1 MFAAVTAAAA
11 AHGDGPVE
19 PYEHFTRE
27 IAAGM
32 RGKSVAAFFD
42 FDGTVIGTHS
52 IKDMFLERLRN
63 GEITSQELFDLGD
76 LATRY
81 LLNVGNF
88 EAAIASTVGHL
99 EGLPERE
106 LIDLGDKVT
115 SEHLAAEVY
124 PEIRAMIHAHQQQ
137 GHTVVILSSATR
149 YQIEPLAR
157 RLGVTHVVCTQVE
170 VADGRLTGRLLGTSC
185 FGENKRLAAQEFARQ
200 HRIRLG
206 KSYFYSN
213 GIEDLPLLEDVGHPV
228 AVNPDGK
235 LAAAARRNG
244 WRSIHLESRGPIGV
258 GDVVRSLMVYGTALP
273 LIAAGLPLRIFGVSE
288 QEATNVSLGAWTS
301 VAAAIARLKILV
313 DGEEHLWSDRPAV
326 FIFNHRSAVDVLI
339 TARILRED
347 VIGVAKKELKHQLPM
362 GIAFTYT
369 GTVFID
375 REHIGDPRLALKPA
389 VDALKSGRSVVI
401 APEGTRSRDGAL
413 GPFKLG
419 AFHMARQARV
429 PVVPIV
435 IHNAQ
440 DALPYKGVVVRPAEV
455 KVTVLPPQRTDRW
468 QVGDIESQARRIRD
482 LYIDA
487 LTEPGHREAAV
498 SV

>member
-1 MFAAVTAAAA
+1 M
-11 AHGDGPVE
+11 E

-76 LATRY
+76 LVTRY
-81 LLNVGNF
+81 LLNVGSF
-88 EAAIASTVGHL
+88 EAAIESTVGHL
-99 EGLPERE
+99 EGLSERE
-106 LIDLGDKVT
+106 LIDLGERVT

-124 PEIRAMIHAHQQQ
+124 PEVRAMIQAHEGQ

-157 RLGVTHVVCTQVE
+157 RLGVKHVICTQVE
-170 VADGRLTGRLLGTSC
+170 VADGQLTGRLVGAPC
-185 FGENKRLAAQEFARQ
+185 YGENKRLAAQEFARE
-200 HRIRLG
+200 HRIRLA

-235 LAAAARRNG
+235 LAAVARRNG
-244 WRSIHLESRGPIGV
+244 WRSVHLESRGAIGI
-258 GDVVRSLMVYGTALP
+258 GDVVRSVLVYGTALP
-273 LIAAGLPLRIFGVSE
+273 LIVAGLPLRAFGASA
-288 QEATNVSLGAWTS
+288 QEATNLSLSAWTS
-301 VAAAIARLKILV
+301 VASAIARLKLLV

-326 FIFNHRSAVDVLI
+326 FIFNHQSAVDALI
-339 TARILRED
+339 TARMLRED
-347 VIGVAKKELKHQLPM
+347 VIGVAKQELKHQLPM

-369 GTVFID
+369 GTIFID
-375 REHIGDPRLALKPA
+375 REHVGDPRLALKPA
-389 VDALKSGRSVVI
+389 VDALRSGRSVVI
-401 APEGTRSRDGAL
+401 APEGTRSRDGTL

-455 KVTVLPPQRTDRW
+455 KVTDASGLRLDIGELPAIGALR
-468 QVGDIESQARRIRD
+468 SQHRD
-482 LYIDA
+482 LH
-487 LTEPGHREAAV
+487 LGRTHP
-498 SV
+498 

>member
-1 MFAAVTAAAA
+1 
-11 AHGDGPVE
+11 VE

-52 IKDMFLERLRN
+52 VKDMFLERLRN
-63 GEITSQELFDLGD
+63 GAITSQELFDLGD

-81 LLNVGNF
+81 LLNVGSF
-88 EAAIASTVGHL
+88 EAAIGSTVAHL

-106 LIDLGDKVT
+106 LVELGEKVT

-124 PEIRAMIHAHQQQ
+124 PEIRAMMQAHDRQ
-137 GHTVVILSSATR
+137 GHTIVILSSATR

-157 RLGVTHVVCTQVE
+157 RLGVTHIVCTQAE
-170 VADGRLTGRLLGTSC
+170 VAGGQLTGRLIGAPC
-185 FGENKRLAAQEFARQ
+185 FGENKRLAAQAFARE
-200 HRIRLG
+200 HGVRLA

-213 GIEDLPLLEDVGHPV
+213 GAEDLPLLEEVGHPV
-228 AVNPDGK
+228 AVNPDSK
-235 LAAAARRNG
+235 LAAVARKNG
-244 WRSIHLESRGPIGV
+244 WRSIHLESRGTVGM
-258 GDVVRSLMVYGTALP
+258 GDVVRSVLVYGTALP
-273 LIAAGLPLRIFGVSE
+273 LIVAGLPLRAFGASE
-288 QEATNVSLGAWTS
+288 QEATNVSLSAWTS
-301 VAAAIARLKILV
+301 VASAIARLKLLV
-313 DGEEHLWSDRPAV
+313 EGEEHLWSDRPAV
-326 FIFNHRSAVDVLI
+326 FIFNHQSAVDVLI
-339 TARILRED
+339 TARMLRED

-375 REHIGDPRLALKPA
+375 REHVGDPRLALKPA

-401 APEGTRSRDGAL
+401 APEGTRSRDGTL

-419 AFHMARQARV
+419 AFHMARQAGV

-440 DALPYKGVVVRPAEV
+440 DALPYKAVVVRPAEV
-455 KVTVLPPQRTDRW
+455 KVTVLPPQRTGHW
-468 QVGDIESQARRIRD
+468 KLGDVEAQALRIRD
-482 LYIDA
+482 LYLDA
-487 LTEPGHREAAV
+487 LGEPGRREPAV
-498 SV
+498 SA

>member
-1 MFAAVTAAAA
+1 M
-11 AHGDGPVE
+11 E

-76 LATRY
+76 LVTRY
-81 LLNVGNF
+81 LLNVGSF
-88 EAAIASTVGHL
+88 EAAIESTVGHL
-99 EGLPERE
+99 EGLSERE
-106 LIDLGDKVT
+106 LIDLGERVT

-124 PEIRAMIHAHQQQ
+124 PEVRAMIQAHEGQ

-157 RLGVTHVVCTQVE
+157 RLGVKHVICTQVE
-170 VADGRLTGRLLGTSC
+170 VADGQLTGRLVGAPC
-185 FGENKRLAAQEFARQ
+185 YGENKRLAAQEFARE
-200 HRIRLG
+200 HRIRLA

-235 LAAAARRNG
+235 LAAVARRNG
-244 WRSIHLESRGPIGV
+244 WRSVHLESRGAIGI
-258 GDVVRSLMVYGTALP
+258 GDVVRSVLVYGTALP
-273 LIAAGLPLRIFGVSE
+273 LIVAGLPLRAFGASA
-288 QEATNVSLGAWTS
+288 QEATNLSLSAWTS
-301 VAAAIARLKILV
+301 VASAIARLKLLV

-326 FIFNHRSAVDVLI
+326 FIFNHQSAVDALI
-339 TARILRED
+339 TARMLRED
-347 VIGVAKKELKHQLPM
+347 VIGVAKQELKHQLPM

-369 GTVFID
+369 GTIFID
-375 REHIGDPRLALKPA
+375 REHVGDPRLALKPA
-389 VDALKSGRSVVI
+389 VDALRSGRSVVI
-401 APEGTRSRDGAL
+401 APEGTRSRDGTL

-455 KVTVLPPQRTDRW
+455 KVTVLRPQRTDRW
-468 QVGDIESQARRIRD
+468 KLPDVEPQARRIRD
-482 LYIDA
+482 LYLDV
-487 LTEPGHREAAV
+487 LGEPGRREAAV
-498 SV
+498 SA

>member
-1 MFAAVTAAAA
+1 M
-11 AHGDGPVE
+11 E

-63 GEITSQELFDLGD
+63 GAISSQELFDLGD

-81 LLNVGNF
+81 LLNVGSF
-88 EAAIASTVGHL
+88 EAAIGSTVAHL

-106 LIDLGDKVT
+106 LIELGEKVT

-124 PEIRAMIHAHQQQ
+124 PEIRAMMQAHERQ

-157 RLGVTHVVCTQVE
+157 RLGVTHIVCTQAE
-170 VADGRLTGRLLGTSC
+170 VADGQLTGRLVGPPC
-185 FGENKRLAAQEFARQ
+185 FGENKRLAAQEFARE
-200 HRIRLG
+200 HGARLA

-213 GIEDLPLLEDVGHPV
+213 GAEDLPLLEDVGHPV
-228 AVNPDGK
+228 AVNPDSK
-235 LAAAARRNG
+235 LAAVARKNG
-244 WRSIHLESRGPIGV
+244 WRSIHLESRGTVGI
-258 GDVVRSLMVYGTALP
+258 GDVVRSVLVYGTALP
-273 LIAAGLPLRIFGVSE
+273 LIVAGLPLRAFGASE
-288 QEATNVSLGAWTS
+288 QEATNVSLSAWTS
-301 VAAAIARLKILV
+301 VASAIARLKLLV
-313 DGEEHLWSDRPAV
+313 EGEEHLWSDRPAV

-339 TARILRED
+339 TARMLRED

-369 GTVFID
+369 GTIFID
-375 REHIGDPRLALKPA
+375 REHVGDPRLALKPA

-401 APEGTRSRDGAL
+401 APEGTRSRDGTL

-419 AFHMARQARV
+419 AFHIARQAGV
-429 PVVPIV
+429 PIVPIV

-440 DALPYKGVVVRPAEV
+440 DALPYKAVVVRPAEV
-455 KVTVLPPQRTDRW
+455 KVTVLPPQRTDHW
-468 QVGDIESQARRIRD
+468 QLGDVEAQALRIRD
-482 LYIDA
+482 LYLDA
-487 LTEPGHREAAV
+487 LGEPGRRESAV
-498 SV
+498 SA